1 MIEEAL
7 KLILLKDSEEGERW
21 SNDSDEIAEIMAS
34 FAKAQL
40 EQLLSD
46 LTSINQIG
54 VRYDHNWDKC
64 RENYHDSD
72 YVRSE
77 DLDTVIAAWKARL

>member
-1 MIEEAL
+1 MKEEAL
-7 KLILLKDSEEGERW
+7 KLVWARDVEEGQSW
-21 SNDSDEIAEIMAS
+21 SNDSDEIANIMVS
-34 FAKAQL
+34 FAKTQL

-46 LTSINQIG
+46 LGSLDQIG
-54 VRYDHNWDKC
+54 VSFDRNWDKC

-77 DLDTVIAAWKARL
+77 ELDAVIAAWKAKL

>member
-1 MIEEAL
+1 MKEEAY
-7 KLILLKDSEEGERW
+7 KLIAAKDAEDGGSW
-21 SNDSDEIAEIMAS
+21 SNDSDEIASIMVS

-46 LTSINQIG
+46 LGSLDQIG
-54 VRYDHNWDKC
+54 VSFDRNWDKC

-77 DLDTVIAAWKARL
+77 ELNAIITAWKAKL

>member
-1 MIEEAL
+1 MNEAA
-7 KLILLKDSEEGERW
+7 KALIKEWDESNGESW
-21 SNDSDEIAEIMAS
+21 SDCSGSIADIMVS

-46 LTSINQIG
+46 LTSLDQIG

-72 YVRSE
+72 YVRSDE
-77 DLDTVIAAWKARL
+77 LDAVIAAWKAKL